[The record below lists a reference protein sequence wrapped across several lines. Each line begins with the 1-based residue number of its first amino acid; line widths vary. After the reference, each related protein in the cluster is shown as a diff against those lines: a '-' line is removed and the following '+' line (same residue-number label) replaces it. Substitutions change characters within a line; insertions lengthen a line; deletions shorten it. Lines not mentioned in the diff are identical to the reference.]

1 MVYAIIACEIGFW
14 VLIALGLLARYP
26 LGMPRL
32 GLVLLALTPVV
43 DVALLVF
50 TVLDLRS
57 GGRPGLAHG
66 LAALYL
72 GFSVV
77 FGKRA
82 IAWADRAYRRR
93 VRGEHVEEPAVGSKV
108 RKEWAD
114 FGWAIAAAALAVIVL
129 ELCVAIVGGGEGAMA
144 LREWYPRLGVVL
156 GVWFITGPL
165 WAMLSPGKQ
174 RPAEVG

>member
-1 MVYAIIACEIGFW
+1 MVYAIVACEIGFW

-32 GLVLLALTPVV
+32 GLVLLALTPAV

-50 TVLDLRS
+50 TVVDLRS
-57 GGRPGLAHG
+57 GGQPGLAHG

-72 GFSVV
+72 GFSVM

-93 VRGEHVEEPAVGSKV
+93 VRGERVEEPADGSKA
-108 RKEWAD
+108 RKEWVD
-114 FGWAIAAAALAVIVL
+114 FGRAIVAAGIAAAVL
-129 ELCVAIVGGGEGAMA
+129 ELCVVIAGGGPEAQA
-144 LREWYPRLGVVL
+144 LREWYPRLGLVL
-156 GVWFITGPL
+156 AIWFVTGPL
-165 WAMLSPGKQ
+165 WVMLSPRERQ
-174 RPAEVG
+174 SAEVG

>member
-26 LGMPRL
+26 LGMPRV

-50 TVLDLRS
+50 TVLDPRS
-57 GGRPGLAHG
+57 GGQPGLAHG
-66 LAALYL
+66 LATLYL

-77 FGKRA
+77 FGKRS

-93 VRGEHVEEPAVGSKV
+93 VRGESVEEPVVGSKV
-108 RKEWAD
+108 RK
-114 FGWAIAAAALAVIVL
+114 
-129 ELCVAIVGGGEGAMA
+129 
-144 LREWYPRLGVVL
+144 
-156 GVWFITGPL
+156 
-165 WAMLSPGKQ
+165 
-174 RPAEVG
+174 